1 MENYININNLIN
13 NEINNILKDLVIC
26 TLCSNIL
33 IDPYMCMKCQKVY
46 CKKCIDEWKDKEKD
60 DKCPNKCENPN
71 YQKSLEKNNILCKLK
86 FKCEKC
92 ENEFLYEELIKHIAN
107 CSGQAE
113 KGENINN
120 GINENIST
128 RRLRKISKNEAE
140 KLKIKSTKITSKLNI
155 FYNYFIINIVIVLG
169 YQNVGK
175 SSLIYT

>member
-1 MENYININNLIN
+1 
-13 NEINNILKDLVIC
+13 
-26 TLCSNIL
+26 
-33 IDPYMCMKCQKVY
+33 MCMKCQKVY

-107 CSGQAE
+107 CSGQVE

-155 FYNYFIINIVIVLG
+155 FYNYFIINCAWISKCWEIKL
-169 YQNVGK
+169 N
-175 SSLIYT
+175 IYVRIIYLFKNIIDFKKKKQ

>member
-107 CSGQAE
+107 CSGQVE

-120 GINENIST
+120 DINENIST

-155 FYNYFIINIVIVLG
+155 FYNLFYN
-169 YQNVGK
+169 
-175 SSLIYT
+175 

>member
-107 CSGQAE
+107 CSGQVE

-120 GINENIST
+120 DINKNIST

-155 FYNYFIINIVIVLG
+155 FYNLFYN
-169 YQNVGK
+169 
-175 SSLIYT
+175 